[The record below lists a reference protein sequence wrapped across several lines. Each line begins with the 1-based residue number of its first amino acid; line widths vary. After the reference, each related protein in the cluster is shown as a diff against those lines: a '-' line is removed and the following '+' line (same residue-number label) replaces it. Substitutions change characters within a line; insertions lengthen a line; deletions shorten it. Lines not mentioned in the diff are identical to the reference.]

1 MTFDLSNNYDVN
13 KAQIKFAALIASGK
27 KIELKEIKQKRS
39 LSQNKYF
46 HVVVTLYAI
55 AYGSTLEEAKTDL
68 KRDYGLIYEKKGC
81 LLYTSPSPRDS

>member
-13 KAQIKFAALIASGK
+13 KAEIKFAALIASGK
-27 KIELKEIKQKRS
+27 KIELKEIKPRRS

-55 AYGSTLEEAKTDL
+55 AY
-68 KRDYGLIYEKKGC
+68 
-81 LLYTSPSPRDS
+81 

>member
-27 KIELKEIKQKRS
+27 KIELKEIKPRRS

-46 HVVVTLYAI
+46 HVVVTC
-55 AYGSTLEEAKTDL
+55 TLLHTEVHWKKL
-68 KRDYGLIYEKKGC
+68 KPI
-81 LLYTSPSPRDS
+81 